1 MKQGWTG
8 GQYSLFRV
16 LFGAYLLVHFA
27 HLLPWSAEIFSS
39 AGMLNNAELSPL
51 FGIFPNILKLG
62 DAPLA
67 VQGLTLSAV
76 AAALAFIIGWRDKL
90 AALWLWYVLA
100 CLFTRNPLIANPALP
115 YVGWMLLAHLF
126 IPGNPYGSVAA
137 IGRENPAGEWF
148 MPRAIFIAGT
158 VVLALSYSY
167 SGYTK
172 LLSPSWVNGQTLAY
186 VLDNP
191 LARDGFLRDF
201 FLSLPAWLLSSITW
215 FILYVELLY
224 APLALIPRLRP
235 WLWLGMLLVQF
246 GFLFLL
252 NFPDLTI
259 GMLLFHLFTFDPEW
273 LPKRSSRREVIFYDG
288 HCGLCHRV
296 IRFVLA
302 EDLHQHFRFAP
313 LDSAYFR
320 EQVPVEIRQALPDT
334 FVVYTADRKVLM
346 RSDAAIHLLKAL
358 GGLWLPAGLLLQLIP
373 KPLRDAGYRLIG
385 THRQRFFARPE
396 NTCPL
401 MPAGMK
407 TRFIG
412 DAQPDMEAA

>member
-1 MKQGWTG
+1 MKMGWTG

-16 LFGAYLLVHFA
+16 LFGTYLLVHFA

-39 AGMLNNAELSPL
+39 NGMLSNAELSPL
-51 FGIFPNILKLG
+51 FGIFPNILRLG
-62 DAPLA
+62 DSPLA
-67 VQGLTLSAV
+67 VQWLTLSAV

-90 AALWLWYVLA
+90 AAFWLWYVLA

-126 IPGNPYGSVAA
+126 IPGKPYGSAAA

-148 MPRAIFIAGT
+148 MPRAMFIAGT

-172 LLSPSWVNGQTLAY
+172 LLSPSWVDGHTLAY
-186 VLDNP
+186 VLENP
-191 LARDGFLRDF
+191 LARDGFLREVF
-201 FLSLPAWLLSSITW
+201 QSLPAWLLSSITW

-224 APLALIPRLRP
+224 APLALIPRLRS

-246 GFLFLL
+246 GFIFLL
-252 NFPDLTI
+252 NFPDLTF

-273 LPKRSSRREVIFYDG
+273 LPKKPSGREVIFYDG

-302 EDLHQHFRFAP
+302 EDQHQHFRFAP
-313 LDSAYFR
+313 LDSIFFK
-320 EQVPVEIRQALPDT
+320 EQVPEGIRRALPDT
-334 FVVYTADRKVLM
+334 FVVYTTDRQVLM
-346 RSDAAIHLLKAL
+346 RSDAVIHLLKSL
-358 GGLWLPAGLLLQLIP
+358 GGLWLPTGLLLQLIP
-373 KPLRDAGYRLIG
+373 KPLRDRGYRLVG
-385 THRQRFFARPE
+385 ENRQRFFARPE

-407 TRFIG
+407 TRFVL
-412 DAQPDMEAA
+412 DAQPGTEAA